1 MEYLN
6 VVAAGA
12 GAYVFAAVWYIA
24 MSKPWMIA
32 AGIPV
37 DASGRPIGNGSAMPF
52 VVGVVAQIVV
62 AGMMRHIFA
71 TSGIV
76 SIGGGAVAGAG
87 IGAFIIAPWV
97 AMNYSFAMRKPALS
111 VIDGVNSVVG
121 CTIMG
126 MILNAF

>member
-76 SIGGGAVAGAG
+76 LIGGGAVAGAG

>member
-1 MEYLN
+1 MKYLN
-6 VVAAGA
+6 VLAAGV
-12 GAYVFAAVWYIA
+12 GAYVFAAVWYIV
-24 MSKPWMIA
+24 MSRAWVVA

-37 DASGRPIGNGSAMPF
+37 DSNGRPMGNGSVLPF
-52 VVGVVAQIVV
+52 VVGIVAQVLV

-87 IGAFIIAPWV
+87 IRAFIIAPWV

-111 VIDGVNSVVG
+111 LIDGVNSVVG

-126 MILNAF
+126 IILSAF